1 VARAPVLIAASGNT
15 AARQAQAATKTIPI
29 VFVIGGDPVVLGL
42 VASFNHPGGNI
53 TGLSTLTTLS
63 ETKRLELMSEIAPN
77 AQSIAVLVNPAN
89 ATTEAKVGE
98 INAAAK
104 ALRRQLEFFKAR
116 NEAEIDAAFAAIAER
131 RAGPLVITAYN
142 FFSQPR

>member
-1 VARAPVLIAASGNT
+1 
-15 AARQAQAATKTIPI
+15 
-29 VFVIGGDPVVLGL
+29 
-42 VASFNHPGGNI
+42 
-53 TGLSTLTTLS
+53 LS

-104 ALRRQLEFFKAR
+104 ALRRQLEFFKAS

-131 RAGPLVITAYN
+131 RAGPLVITADN
-142 FFSQPR
+142 FFTNHVTRFAALAVRHAIPAICPYRDFAVW